1 MELNAQILYAV
12 LIGMF
17 IVIAILAFC
26 VVIVI
31 AVQRKP
37 QRNPPLIP
45 KDDGHFEV
53 GGKRVTCSHCGGTSF
68 KAQEI
73 LLNTWLLSLLRIDW
87 LDSSST
93 VLACDKCGKLIWFAQ
108 EE

>member
-17 IVIAILAFC
+17 LVIAILAFC
-26 VVIVI
+26 VVIFF
-31 AVQRKP
+31 AVQRKSP
-37 QRNPPLIP
+37 RNPPLIP
-45 KDDGHFEV
+45 TDDGHFEV

-68 KAQEI
+68 KSQEI

-93 VLACDKCGKLIWFAQ
+93 VLACDKCGKLTWFAQ